1 MRQTT
6 EITLPMLYDKNMN
19 IVGRLHPVSAS
30 LSLELSPPSSAT
42 MILPKNEEI
51 TIRDFVQMC
60 SPAGQ
65 EGIYRVSNLQKD
77 YVTGETTVMLEH
89 AISILDD
96 SIANEGL
103 NVVTVTAPKITAQPA
118 DATVAEG
125 GTAVFSVTA
134 TGNSLSYQWQYRSPS
149 GNWTNSA
156 AQSATTASLSIGA
169 ISARNGY
176 KYRCIITDATGAAVV
191 SDAATLTVQ
200 SANNTETQTET
211 QEETQE
217 QTQEETPVANPKD
230 GGGSGEGDGGQ
241 TTPDK
246 DKISTKTDVEKTV
259 YAGDAQTV
267 LTQILAS
274 QHVRINNIVPW
285 VVGTIQASTEQ
296 INIEVNHDTLFDLFM
311 DLLDQLPD
319 YYADFNMVEGL
330 PWSINIRRKPTVASA
345 EGRLSRNISNCVV
358 SYDDSE
364 LCTRVYV
371 DGVTGGYIDA
381 DTINQYGVVEEYLDS
396 GDALTAEE
404 RVAIVNK
411 YLNLHK
417 RPKVSISIDA
427 QHMFQITGE
436 NLDYYRLGTMYRLAL
451 PEYNTVENELITSIY
466 YQSVYDDIGK
476 CRLTLA
482 NEAINLASELDKLK
496 KKVEKATGGGGGG
509 GGGGVEDLKEELD
522 ILKIKYDMKVEK
534 DDQRFAII
542 ASESY
547 WDELQ
552 ERYQLAYETAFEQT
566 ARYIQLIATETEIGE
581 AQQAATSLFK
591 IASDLIELRVE
602 KSGIISAI
610 NLSPE
615 GIQIQAAKVDLGEYA
630 TVGQLDAKY
639 ATIERLTTVDGKI
652 DSLMTGQTTASNLYA
667 TNFHADGMSA
677 NTGGIATLSCNT
689 FSIGGTSVS
698 LMSKTVITGINITLP
713 SVTLGPRGD
722 YLYGSASTGPTGSH
736 NGWLVTGKTDG
747 HVGDPTTATIY
758 YVGASV

>member
-6 EITLPMLYDKNMN
+6 EISLPMLYDKNMN

-30 LSLELSPPSSAT
+30 LSLELLPPSSAT

-134 TGNSLSYQWQYRSPS
+134 TGNNLSYQWQYRSPS

-169 ISARNGY
+169 IPARNGY
-176 KYRCIITDATGAAVV
+176 KYRCIITDSTGAAVV

-217 QTQEETPVANPKD
+217 QAQEETQEETPVANPKD

-296 INIEVNHDTLFDLFM
+296 ISIEVNHDTLFDLFM

-345 EGRLSRNISNCVV
+345 EGRLSRNISSCVV

-602 KSGIISAI
+602 KSGIIAAI
-610 NLSPE
+610 NLSEE
-615 GIQIQAAKVDLGEYA
+615 GVQIQAKMVDLGEYA
-630 TVGQLDAKY
+630 KATTIEAKY
-639 ATIERLTTVDGKI
+639 AHITDLQAITAEIERMKTNLTI
-652 DSLMTGQTTASNLYA
+652 SNNI
-667 TNFHADGMSA
+667 TCSG
-677 NTGGIATLSCNT
+677 LSVGST
-689 FSIGGTSVS
+689 FSFAGASGSWVS
-698 LMSKTVITGINITLP
+698 KQVVTGVTFTKP
-713 SVTLGPRGD
+713 SLTLGPQAS
-722 YLYGSASTGPTGSH
+722 YLYGSTSTGPTGSH
-736 NGWLVTGKTDG
+736 NGKLVTGWSDG
-747 HVGDPTTATIY
+747 GI
-758 YVGASV
+758 SVEKEMLNFLGGTGGGN

>member
-1 MRQTT
+1 LRQTT
-6 EITLPMLYDKNMN
+6 EISLPMLYDKNMN

-134 TGNSLSYQWQYRSPS
+134 TGNNLSYQWQYRSPS

-285 VVGTIQASTEQ
+285 VVGTIQASTDQ

-345 EGRLSRNISNCVV
+345 EGRLSRNISSCVV

-615 GIQIQAAKVDLGEYA
+615 GIQIQAKMVDLGEYA
-630 TVGQLDAKY
+630 KATTIEAKY
-639 ATIERLTTVDGKI
+639 ATIQNLEAVSGELNNLKAGLSSFSTLI
-652 DSLMTGQTTASNLYA
+652 ATTAQIN
-667 TNFHADGMSA
+667 GQ
-677 NTGGIATLSCNT
+677 LSCQSFSFGGRALSLEDAT
-689 FSIGGTSVS
+689 F
-698 LMSKTVITGINITLP
+698 LTGVTYTKPEL
-713 SVTLGPRGD
+713 TLGPSAT
-722 YLYGSASTGPTGSH
+722 YLYGSTSTGPTGSH
-736 NGWLVTGKTDG
+736 RGHLVTGWSDG
-747 HVGDPTTATIY
+747 SISTSKSHIY
-758 YVGASV
+758 YLGQFGSNS